1 MSKKR
6 TKAQLEKQIALL
18 ESVNDQLSA
27 EVSYIDA
34 LMRLI
39 GFSQGIQTV
48 KATAE
53 EIIKKGYH

>member
-48 KATAE
+48 KATGE